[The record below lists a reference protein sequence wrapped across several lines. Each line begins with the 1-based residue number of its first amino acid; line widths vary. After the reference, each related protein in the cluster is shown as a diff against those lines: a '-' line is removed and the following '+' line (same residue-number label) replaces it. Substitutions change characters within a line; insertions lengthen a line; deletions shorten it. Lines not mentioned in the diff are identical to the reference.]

1 MKSVKS
7 ILFIQLPLLNH
18 SYDYIQGNLEYAP
31 ASISGYIKSHI
42 DATIEMYYLPFV
54 VSNYTSD
61 SVITK
66 YVCSLKPDMV
76 AFSCYLWNVERSLF
90 IAQMIKKD
98 SPDTVIIAGGPE
110 IQHGSIALEYYYDQI
125 DYFVIGE
132 GEWFFKIYLTGEKI
146 HDFIV
151 NEKKNKVIIQP
162 MEEMIPAASIFE
174 PYTGNRINTMPDGSM
189 FFELTRGCPYR
200 CSYCLYAKNS
210 RKIRE
215 ISFNK
220 LIEAINSTDKNRN
233 LNELYILSPALNV
246 TKDFKVKLE
255 QLAGMKHN
263 IRLHS
268 EMRAENITPEQ
279 ARLLYRAGFRSL
291 EIGLQTLNTSALMN
305 VGRNSNPEKELKGMH
320 ELQKAGIDIKI
331 GLIPGLPGDSCE
343 SFLAMIDRLIDSG
356 FHENLELYPLMILP
370 GTEISNF
377 AKRDKINYLKKP
389 PYYYN
394 HGWGISFDDLLCITK
409 YVEEKTGYS
418 HITKRLPDF
427 SCNDE
432 GLFCR
437 GVSFNG
443 DTDIN
448 WNIKNYIKDI
458 QANVFTFFITIKNT
472 QIIYKCFAHLL
483 NGLPRNELFNIII
496 YNDNFLDESKI
507 LKIFEHNDIDNLYR
521 RINIFHEWK
530 DSLRAKLYQVIDN
543 FSNYSK
549 ARESY
554 NCIVPIFRID
564 KNNKADIDKMNNY
577 DDNLLVSDGTFSQ
590 IKKSLIKF
598 VDSPES
604 VAFENI
610 DEQKEFYS
618 LIGLDYIQLP
628 FTFSIRKKY

>member
-1 MKSVKS
+1 
-7 ILFIQLPLLNH
+7 
-18 SYDYIQGNLEYAP
+18 
-31 ASISGYIKSHI
+31 
-42 DATIEMYYLPFV
+42 
-54 VSNYTSD
+54 
-61 SVITK
+61 
-66 YVCSLKPDMV
+66 
-76 AFSCYLWNVERSLF
+76 
-90 IAQMIKKD
+90 
-98 SPDTVIIAGGPE
+98 
-110 IQHGSIALEYYYDQI
+110 
-125 DYFVIGE
+125 
-132 GEWFFKIYLTGEKI
+132 
-146 HDFIV
+146 
-151 NEKKNKVIIQP
+151 
-162 MEEMIPAASIFE
+162 
-174 PYTGNRINTMPDGSM
+174 
-189 FFELTRGCPYR
+189 
-200 CSYCLYAKNS
+200 
-210 RKIRE
+210 
-215 ISFNK
+215 
-220 LIEAINSTDKNRN
+220 
-233 LNELYILSPALNV
+233 
-246 TKDFKVKLE
+246 
-255 QLAGMKHN
+255 
-263 IRLHS
+263 
-268 EMRAENITPEQ
+268 
-279 ARLLYRAGFRSL
+279 
-291 EIGLQTLNTSALMN
+291 
-305 VGRNSNPEKELKGMH
+305 
-320 ELQKAGIDIKI
+320 
-331 GLIPGLPGDSCE
+331 
-343 SFLAMIDRLIDSG
+343 
-356 FHENLELYPLMILP
+356 
-370 GTEISNF
+370 
-377 AKRDKINYLKKP
+377 
-389 PYYYN
+389 
-394 HGWGISFDDLLCITK
+394 
-409 YVEEKTGYS
+409 VEEKTGYS